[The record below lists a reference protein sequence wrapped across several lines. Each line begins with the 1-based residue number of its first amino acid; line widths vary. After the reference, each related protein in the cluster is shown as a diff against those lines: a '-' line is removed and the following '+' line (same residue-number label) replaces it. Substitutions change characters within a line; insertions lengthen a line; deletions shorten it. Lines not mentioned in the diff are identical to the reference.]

1 MQTPLQSADGAWDV
15 LYLGC
20 YISAE
25 CRGLDIKN
33 KLVELRGVSLVL
45 CYLKPSLKSATAYKV
60 LFLTR
65 QGAGSIYLT
74 EIWYQIKQ
82 QFLF

>member
-15 LYLGC
+15 LHLGC

-25 CRGLDIKN
+25 CRGLYIQI
-33 KLVELRGVSLVL
+33 KLVELGGLSLVL
-45 CYLKPSLKSATAYKV
+45 CYPKPSLRSATAYKV

-65 QGAGSIYLT
+65 QGAGSIYLP
-74 EIWYQIKQ
+74 EIWCQIKQ